1 MNMEC
6 EHTVRAR
13 GTFRRVIAACVT
25 IILIAALSA
34 CGSSKPAYCSNRTS
48 LENSVKG
55 LTSLNTSGGVV
66 SALRS
71 QLTKIQ
77 SEATALVSSAKSDF
91 PSETTAVTSSVNA
104 LESTVKSFPS
114 SPSAANIAA
123 LASQVSSVVTS
134 VKSFTDSTS
143 SKCN

>member
-1 MNMEC
+1 MI
-6 EHTVRAR
+6 TVGRQ
-13 GTFRRVIAACVT
+13 TFRRVLAAGAA

-34 CGSSKPAYCSNRTS
+34 CGSSKPAYCGKRTS

-55 LTSLNTSGGVV
+55 LTSLDTSGGVV
-66 SALRS
+66 SALRT

-91 PSETTAVTSSVNA
+91 PSETTAITSSISA
-104 LESTVKSFPS
+104 LESTIKSFPS

-123 LASQVSSVVTS
+123 LASQASSVVNS